1 MLRKIK
7 IFKKTLMGD
16 KSLDILTE
24 EMNLFINDKQVISV
38 TTSQSN
44 NLLIVVILYDAIN
57 DESRRNQV
65 EGSVKEL

>member
-65 EGSVKEL
+65 KGSVKEL

>member
-44 NLLIVVILYDAIN
+44 NLLIVVILYD
-57 DESRRNQV
+57 ESRKNQV

>member
-1 MLRKIK
+1 
-7 IFKKTLMGD
+7 MGD

-44 NLLIVVILYDAIN
+44 NLLIVVILYD
-57 DESRRNQV
+57 ESRKNQV

>member
-65 EGSVKEL
+65 EESVKEL